1 MKSAMPVAATAVAMS
16 MLLGAPPSRAADNGA
31 EWAACEN
38 TENATAQVAACGKLA
53 SDAAQTAEARAQAYY
68 LRANAY
74 GDKGELDKAIAD
86 YGKAIEL
93 ADYAIYYAS
102 RGWALTEKGDAV
114 QALRDCDK
122 AIALNPNL
130 ALGYANRGAVYEKKG
145 DLAKAIADYK
155 AALAVKTDIEDE
167 LIGQND
173 AKAALARLGRKTS

>member
-1 MKSAMPVAATAVAMS
+1 MKTAMPVAATAVALS
-16 MLLGAPPSRAADNGA
+16 LLFGAPPSRAADKNA

-38 TENATAQVAACGKLA
+38 TENAAGQIAACGALA

-74 GDKGELDKAIAD
+74 GDKGEFDKAIAD

-102 RGWALTEKGDAV
+102 RGWAFAQKGDAA

-130 ALGYANRGAVYEKKG
+130 ALGYANRGAAYEKKG

-167 LIGQND
+167 LTGQDD
-173 AKAALARLGRKTS
+173 AREALARLGQKPS